1 MLNTTA
7 KYVYEIYKQK
17 SVSKAAEKLYISQPA
32 LSNTLKK
39 AEEELGAAIFN
50 RKTHPFSLTA
60 EGKVYMESIEKI
72 LAIEELTYGKIRD
85 MSDLKGGTLRIG
97 ISTALSYYLVPKIC
111 QRFCKSY
118 PNADISIMNS
128 PTDELYNL
136 LEKDEADLIFTPT
149 YKSPEG
155 YICENLFE
163 ERFVVAVRK
172 DYPGIEDLKYY
183 ALTYEDVVASS
194 YPAEKELDGIEIL
207 KNVEFLYNPP
217 SSFIYKKRRLLVA
230 DSDINQH
237 ITPMSNHVAL
247 NYNLMLAGMG
257 ALLTTDANI
266 AAMHTGDNC
275 VFFALKK
282 SLENE
287 HFSMVYSNK
296 ENSSSYG
303 IVKEFAHISKELF
316 ADGKHL
322 YALSQR

>member
-1 MLNTTA
+1 MLDNTS
-7 KYVYEIYKQK
+7 KYIYEIYKQK

-50 RKTHPFSLTA
+50 RKTHPFTLTA

-72 LAIEELTYGKIRD
+72 LAIQDVAYSKIRD
-85 MSDLKGGTLRIG
+85 MSDLKGGSLRIG
-97 ISTALSYYLVPKIC
+97 VSTALSYYVVPKIC
-111 QRFCKSY
+111 RVFCKNH
-118 PNADISIMNS
+118 PNTDISIMTS

-136 LEKDEADLIFTPT
+136 LEKNEADLIFTPT
-149 YKSPEG
+149 YRTPED

-163 ERFVVAVRK
+163 EKFVVAVRK
-172 DYPGIEDLKYY
+172 DYPGIEDLKDY
-183 ALTYEDVVASS
+183 ALTYGDIVTGS
-194 YPAEKELDGIEIL
+194 YPPEKELDSIEIL

-266 AAMHTGDNC
+266 AAMHADDNC
-275 VFFALKK
+275 VFFALNKMPEK
-282 SLENE
+282 EY
-287 HFSMVYSNK
+287 FSMVYSNK
-296 ENSSSYG
+296 EKESSFR
-303 IVKEFAHISKELF
+303 IITEFANVAKELF
-316 ADGKHL
+316 ANGNHL
-322 YALSQR
+322 SALAQR

>member
-1 MLNTTA
+1 MLNTTT

-60 EGKVYMESIEKI
+60 EGKVYIESIEKI
-72 LAIEELTYGKIRD
+72 LAIEESAYGKIRD

-97 ISTALSYYLVPKIC
+97 FSTALSYYLVPKVC
-111 QRFCKSY
+111 QRFCKKY
-118 PNADISIMNS
+118 PNADISIINS
-128 PTDELYNL
+128 HTDELYKL

-149 YKSPEG
+149 YKTPEG
-155 YICENLFE
+155 YVCENLFE
-163 ERFVVAVRK
+163 ERFVVAIRK
-172 DYPGIEDLKYY
+172 DCSGIEDLKDY
-183 ALTYEDVVASS
+183 ALTYEDIVAGS
-194 YPAEKELDGIEIL
+194 YPAEKELDSIEIL

-237 ITPMSNHVAL
+237 ITPMSNHVIL

-266 AAMHTGDNC
+266 AAMHADDNC
-275 VFFALKK
+275 VFFAMKK
-282 SLENE
+282 MAENE
-287 HFSMVYSNK
+287 RFSMVYSAK
-296 ENSSSYG
+296 ENGSLSAPL
-303 IVKEFAHISKELF
+303 KEFVQMAKELF
-316 ADGKHL
+316 ANGNHL
-322 YALSQR
+322 FALSQR